1 MKFNKKFYLPF
12 QRVCDEAKERFST
25 IERAI
30 FLFFTT
36 TLILSV
42 VYVLFW
48 TNDTLMVTIPK
59 NGGALI
65 EGSVNSPGFI
75 NPLLA
80 IRDSDRDLSSLIY
93 SGLVRISP
101 GGEIIND
108 LAERYEIRENGTAYY
123 FKIKDSAI
131 FHDGTPVTA
140 DDVKFTVER
149 AQDASV
155 KSVKRANWEGVIVEK
170 ISDKEILFR
179 LKQPYTPFILNT
191 AMGILPSHIW
201 SAVEAEQIPFSQLN
215 ISPIG
220 SGPYKIRSIQKDG
233 SGVPSAYVLE
243 SFKQYTLGRPY
254 ISKII
259 FKFYP
264 NQEALLQ
271 AYNNNEIENM
281 ATVMPKIAREL
292 GNNGARVETAPLA
305 RVFGVFF
312 NQNQQTIFA
321 APEVRDALEKAV
333 DKNEIVNTVMLG
345 FASAIDGPFP
355 SDIAK
360 LMVAVEPAKTV
371 AATSTSSKTASASAE
386 AVEILERAGWKFDD
400 EKKVMVKKTKQQ
412 THELAFTLTTSNA
425 PELRETASIL
435 KTSWEKIG
443 AKVEIKTHDPND
455 LNQNVI
461 RPRKFDALLF
471 GEIIG
476 RDMDVFAFWHSSQ
489 RNDPG
494 LNLAMYVNKDT
505 DAILEEA
512 RMSADQDD
520 RIAKYSKFY
529 DILKREK
536 PALFLYTPDFIYM
549 VSPKIQGMALGQIS
563 ISADRFSEV
572 YKWYLETQKVWKVFL
587 K

>member
-1 MKFNKKFYLPF
+1 MKFNKKIYLPF

-30 FLFFTT
+30 FLFFAT

-42 VYVLFW
+42 MYVLFW
-48 TNDTLMVTIPK
+48 TNDALMVTIPK

-101 GGEIIND
+101 SGEIIND

-123 FKIKDSAI
+123 FKIKDSAV
-131 FHDGTPVTA
+131 FHDGAPVTA

-155 KSVKRANWEGVIVEK
+155 KSVKRANWEGVSVEK

-191 AMGILPSHIW
+191 SLGVLPSHIW

-220 SGPYKIRSIQKDG
+220 SGPYKIKSIQKDG

-264 NQEALLQ
+264 NKEALLQ

-292 GNNGARVETAPLA
+292 GNGGARVETAPLA
-305 RVFGVFF
+305 RIFGVFF

-360 LMVAVEPAKTV
+360 LMAAVEPAKTV
-371 AATSTSSKTASASAE
+371 ASASASSETASANAE

-400 EKKVMVKKTKQQ
+400 EKKEMVKKTKQQ
-412 THELAFTLTTSNA
+412 TQELAFTLTTSNA
-425 PELRETASIL
+425 PELRETAAIL

-455 LNQNVI
+455 VNQN
-461 RPRKFDALLF
+461 
-471 GEIIG
+471 
-476 RDMDVFAFWHSSQ
+476 
-489 RNDPG
+489 
-494 LNLAMYVNKDT
+494 T

-520 RIAKYSKFY
+520 RIVKYSRFY